1 MERLWRIFALVA
13 ASAAIGYLTT
23 AWVRDQIAAF
33 GGDPD
38 NVTIAGQSAGG
49 HSVALHLVSPGS
61 AGLFHRAIMQSGFA
75 SVRWRTAADARV
87 QGEEFAG
94 ALGCTSSDP
103 AALAT
108 CLRSKSREAIL
119 LARPPALA
127 EQVLE
132 TGRSQWTPIVDGVEV
147 PDQPRALFEQG
158 AFARVPTMLGSTRDE
173 GWTFVNRS
181 FPTSITEDQ
190 YAEAAQNEF
199 GADAAAILAE
209 YAVTTFASP
218 KDALVQLVGDVEYGC
233 EARRVARLIEATKA
247 PVYLYSFEY
256 EIDPVV
262 PDRVA
267 HGMDVNFVFGNNF
280 AYWTRFASTG
290 SPNEEEGTS
299 LEWPAFKHPTGSGR
313 GADMYLIL
321 DGATRQAKRPHES
334 RCDLWE
340 PFFFR
345 SITGSVPASTP

>member
-1 MERLWRIFALVA
+1 M
-13 ASAAIGYLTT
+13 
-23 AWVRDQIAAF
+23 
-33 GGDPD
+33 
-38 NVTIAGQSAGG
+38 
-49 HSVALHLVSPGS
+49 
-61 AGLFHRAIMQSGFA
+61 
-75 SVRWRTAADARV
+75 
-87 QGEEFAG
+87 
-94 ALGCTSSDP
+94 
-103 AALAT
+103 
-108 CLRSKSREAIL
+108 
-119 LARPPALA
+119 
-127 EQVLE
+127 
-132 TGRSQWTPIVDGVEV
+132 
-147 PDQPRALFEQG
+147 
-158 AFARVPTMLGSTRDE
+158 
-173 GWTFVNRS
+173 
-181 FPTSITEDQ
+181 
-190 YAEAAQNEF
+190 
-199 GADAAAILAE
+199 
-209 YAVTTFASP
+209 
-218 KDALVQLVGDVEYGC
+218 
-233 EARRVARLIEATKA
+233 
-247 PVYLYSFEY
+247 YLYSFEY

>member
-94 ALGCTSSDP
+94 DRRTGPRNRPIAVDAYRRRRRSS
-103 AALAT
+103 
-108 CLRSKSREAIL
+108 
-119 LARPPALA
+119 
-127 EQVLE
+127 
-132 TGRSQWTPIVDGVEV
+132 
-147 PDQPRALFEQG
+147 
-158 AFARVPTMLGSTRDE
+158 GSTSR
-173 GWTFVNRS
+173 
-181 FPTSITEDQ
+181 
-190 YAEAAQNEF
+190 
-199 GADAAAILAE
+199 
-209 YAVTTFASP
+209 AVRARRVCSSSH
-218 KDALVQLVGDVEYGC
+218 Q
-233 EARRVARLIEATKA
+233 ARRVARLIEATKT

-267 HGMDVNFVFGNNF
+267 HGMDVNFVFGKNF

-345 SITGSVPASTP
+345 SITGSVPASTW